1 MDGFQRQY
9 LESGKILSGKSFPN
23 FVRTWN
29 WLVNFCSNLSG
40 DSAAVGDG
48 KIEVDRADADHPV
61 IRITTR
67 GNAAE
72 SGGSSEATPTWE
84 SGRFRITAISP
95 ESVTIDNL
103 VVIASGKYYG
113 STSTSA
119 VTLSVD
125 STASTVYIYAEL
137 TPASNAIEVKAAD
150 TMPDGRDSSYTIV
163 RFPLYTIEDGKV
175 TLDWRIGPFAAVYI

>member
-9 LESGKILSGKSFPN
+9 LEQGKILSGKAFPN

-61 IRITTR
+61 IRITSR
-67 GNAAE
+67 GNGGE
-72 SGGSSEATPTWE
+72 GGSGEATPTWK
-84 SGRFRITAISP
+84 SGRFNIKAISA

-103 VVIASGKYYG
+103 VVIASGAYYG

-125 STASTVYIYAEL
+125 TSSATAYIYAEV
-137 TPASNAIEVKAAD
+137 TPSSGTVEVKSAD
-150 TMPDGRDSSYTIV
+150 TMPDGRNADYTLV
-163 RFPLYTIEDGKV
+163 RYPLYTITNGKV
-175 TLDWRIGPFAAVYI
+175 TLDWRIGPFAALYI

>member
-29 WLVNFCSNLSG
+29 WLVSFCSNLSG

-67 GNAAE
+67 GNASE

-84 SGRFRITAISP
+84 SGRFRVAAISTT
-95 ESVTIDNL
+95 SVSIKDCAI
-103 VVIASGKYYG
+103 VASGAIY
-113 STSTSA
+113 STGD
-119 VTLSVD
+119 VTLDVD
-125 STASTVYIYAEL
+125 TESSIAYVYAEL
-137 TPASNAIEVKAAD
+137 TPTSTSSTIAVKAATEWPSKWRSD
-150 TMPDGRDSSYTIV
+150 DYMTAIY
-163 RFPLYTIEDGKV
+163 PLYTIENGKV